1 MTFTPRVSKHRHRGC
16 LLPCSGQLP
25 LCKNLPAMSRL
36 RSTASMTAA
45 LCAALAV
52 AASVGFGACTVASVT
67 ATSLVTPAAARAAV
81 THHWDVN
88 RQALRA
94 TSGAQAKRLIEQVES
109 GDALK
114 MDEAI
119 IMQQA
124 DARAA
129 SGGTQTAIA
138 DSTDIRVFVPRQTSY
153 PAVFLSIRTEAQ
165 TDPSGVPTGKSN
177 QVLELFRRTSAADAW
192 RNAGYADIAVGLA
205 NKLDIALDKD
215 GYAAFAD
222 GAPGGSELS
231 TLYTGYVGAL
241 LGGHPDPAG
250 KRVLAGPLTDQF
262 VTQLEQALAQT
273 PTVKGVA
280 TFSASTRQD
289 GIKLKTNAG
298 GRFVLFENLYDVVT
312 TPSGGGCVTAG
323 PGSSV
328 PGSYSSV
335 TDHLLQNIGAVVAP
349 GSDGSVSVIAESD
362 SPVGVDTKP
371 CPGGATV

>member
-1 MTFTPRVSKHRHRGC
+1 
-16 LLPCSGQLP
+16 
-25 LCKNLPAMSRL
+25 
-36 RSTASMTAA
+36 MTAA

-114 MDEAI
+114 MDETI

-192 RNAGYADIAVGLA
+192 RNVGYADIAVGLA

-262 VTQLEQALAQT
+262 VTQL
-273 PTVKGVA
+273 G
-280 TFSASTRQD
+280 
-289 GIKLKTNAG
+289 
-298 GRFVLFENLYDVVT
+298 
-312 TPSGGGCVTAG
+312 AG
-323 PGSSV
+323 PGADPNCERGGHV
-328 PGSYSSV
+328 LGVDPAGRN
-335 TDHLLQNIGAVVAP
+335 Q
-349 GSDGSVSVIAESD
+349 AED
-362 SPVGVDTKP
+362 QRRWQVRAFRKPLRRGHDPVGWRLCHRGAGFKRARELLVGYRPPPTKYRRGGR
-371 CPGGATV
+371 PGVRWLGVGDRGVR

>member
-1 MTFTPRVSKHRHRGC
+1 
-16 LLPCSGQLP
+16 
-25 LCKNLPAMSRL
+25 
-36 RSTASMTAA
+36 
-45 LCAALAV
+45 
-52 AASVGFGACTVASVT
+52 
-67 ATSLVTPAAARAAV
+67 
-81 THHWDVN
+81 
-88 RQALRA
+88 
-94 TSGAQAKRLIEQVES
+94 
-109 GDALK
+109 
-114 MDEAI
+114 
-119 IMQQA
+119 
-124 DARAA
+124 
-129 SGGTQTAIA
+129 
-138 DSTDIRVFVPRQTSY
+138 
-153 PAVFLSIRTEAQ
+153 
-165 TDPSGVPTGKSN
+165 
-177 QVLELFRRTSAADAW
+177 
-192 RNAGYADIAVGLA
+192 
-205 NKLDIALDKD
+205 
-215 GYAAFAD
+215 
-222 GAPGGSELS
+222 
-231 TLYTGYVGAL
+231 
-241 LGGHPDPAG
+241 
-250 KRVLAGPLTDQF
+250 VLAGPLTDQF